1 VSESSMES
9 EISPLLSAEVTS
21 TTTNA
26 YASALHQSRRSGPRG
41 QRRFQRRSKI
51 QPLQKTLSTSPPA
64 TNNYRPQRSH
74 VTTSVPT
81 QSSQHY
87 SSLVQIC
94 ASLPYHLLCIAS
106 PLCPPCCCLCCCL
119 PCIKTSEYG
128 ILERFGKFDRIMK
141 PGMHVIKWPME
152 RVAGR
157 VSVRIRQLD
166 VNCICKSLDHAF
178 LNVSVTILFQANI
191 HQLFQSFYSLSSP
204 SRQLISHTLDVLR
217 STLPTMSLDDIF
229 ASQESIAL
237 DLHRTLNGHMNQY
250 GFTIQNALLTRIQPN
265 DHVRQSMNEIEAS
278 KRIKESIP
286 HRAEAIKLECVKK
299 AEANAERA
307 YLHGVGVARQRREI
321 ARGMVETVKSL
332 NDNDDDT
339 TSISSKATM
348 DLLLLTQYLDVLAAV
363 GGSSKRAVNEYSS
376 DQQNN
381 GDDSSS
387 TSLLLSHMPETV
399 FQMRDAIST
408 QFVAASTPV
417 KVENLLEMV

>member
-1 VSESSMES
+1 
-9 EISPLLSAEVTS
+9 
-21 TTTNA
+21 
-26 YASALHQSRRSGPRG
+26 
-41 QRRFQRRSKI
+41 
-51 QPLQKTLSTSPPA
+51 
-64 TNNYRPQRSH
+64 
-74 VTTSVPT
+74 
-81 QSSQHY
+81 
-87 SSLVQIC
+87 
-94 ASLPYHLLCIAS
+94 
-106 PLCPPCCCLCCCL
+106 
-119 PCIKTSEYG
+119 
-128 ILERFGKFDRIMK
+128 MK

-166 VNCICKSLDHAF
+166 VDCVCKSWDHAF
-178 LNVSVTILFQANI
+178 LNVSVSIQFQANV

-250 GFTIQNALLTRIQPN
+250 GFTIQHALLTRIHPN

-332 NDNDDDT
+332 NDNDDYT

-348 DLLLLTQYLDVLAAV
+348 DLLLLTQYLDVMAAV
-363 GGSSKRAVNEYSS
+363 GGSSKRAVNESSS
-376 DQQNN
+376 DHQNN

-408 QFVAASTPV
+408 QFVAASNPV

>member
-1 VSESSMES
+1 MES
-9 EISPLLSAEVTS
+9 EISPLLSAEKTS

-26 YASALHQSRRSGPRG
+26 YASALQSRRSGSIG

-64 TNNYRPQRSH
+64 TNNYHPQRSH

-166 VNCICKSLDHAF
+166 VDCVCKSWDHAF
-178 LNVSVTILFQANI
+178 LNVSVSIQFQANV

-250 GFTIQNALLTRIQPN
+250 GFTIQYALLTRIQPN

-278 KRIKESIP
+278 K
-286 HRAEAIKLECVKK
+286 
-299 AEANAERA
+299 
-307 YLHGVGVARQRREI
+307 
-321 ARGMVETVKSL
+321 
-332 NDNDDDT
+332 
-339 TSISSKATM
+339 
-348 DLLLLTQYLDVLAAV
+348 
-363 GGSSKRAVNEYSS
+363 
-376 DQQNN
+376 
-381 GDDSSS
+381 
-387 TSLLLSHMPETV
+387 
-399 FQMRDAIST
+399 
-408 QFVAASTPV
+408 
-417 KVENLLEMV
+417 